1 LKFLTPNNITMTKY
15 LDVKI
20 LCYKTNFITILKY
33 FNTVEVI
40 ILHVSS
46 LTLTFFLITLSSLKE
61 F

>member
-1 LKFLTPNNITMTKY
+1 MTKY